1 MTEGK
6 KMSGGAKAGIIVA
19 VIVIIALVVGLILWL
34 RSRKTGTTEEEKRE
48 EEKKEEEKREE
59 EKKEEQIRTGPDPMK
74 ATTAYVKGQYHVV
87 LKNDSDV
94 KIVTLAGFA
103 PTQIGKARRV
113 MRDHPLNEWLPKK
126 VDDPSTS
133 FNEAALNLFAGWA
146 KMAGFESLSWS
157 WKTARLG
164 WGGYNWP
171 IVYIPTDAEVQL

>member
-6 KMSGGAKAGIIVA
+6 KMSGGAKAGIVVAIV
-19 VIVIIALVVGLILWL
+19 VIVALVVGLILWL
-34 RSRKTGTTEEEKRE
+34 RSRKSDDAG
-48 EEKKEEEKREE
+48 
-59 EKKEEQIRTGPDPMK
+59 RTDPDPDPKPDPKPDPPTPGPIVPVGPDPMK

-146 KMAGFESLSWS
+146 KMAGYESLSWS

-171 IVYIPTDAEVQL
+171 IVYVPTDAEVQL